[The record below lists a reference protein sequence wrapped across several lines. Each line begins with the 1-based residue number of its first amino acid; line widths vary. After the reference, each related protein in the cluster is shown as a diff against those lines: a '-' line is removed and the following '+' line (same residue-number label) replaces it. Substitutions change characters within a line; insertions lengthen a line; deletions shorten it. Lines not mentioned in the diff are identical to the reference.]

1 MNDQP
6 HPIDAKDA
14 AGPGP
19 SASLWRHG
27 GFIKLWSGETL
38 SQIGSQLGVLA
49 IPVLAVTLLGAT
61 EWQIGLLNA
70 AETAAFLVIG
80 LPAGAW
86 VDRMLKRRVM
96 IAADLV
102 RAVALAFIPALWFLG
117 ALEMWHVYAVAVVV
131 GVATVFFDV
140 SYQSYVPILVR
151 ASSIADANSKLEA
164 SAQVARI
171 GGPAIG
177 GALLT
182 IITAPLIVL
191 ATSIGYLFSLGFLLR
206 IRDTE
211 QPAPRTERR
220 PLWREIGEGVGFVW
234 RNRLIRRITA
244 NTAAV
249 NFFGT
254 MTMTLLPILVLREL
268 AFEPAVLGVVLT
280 VGSIGGLLGA
290 IATPRLT
297 KRLGEGTII
306 PIGALVG
313 GIAGF
318 GVPLAATFPWLAI
331 PLLVIGEFG
340 LSFAVLV
347 YNVAQVSFRQRVC
360 PQPLLGRMNASIRCA
375 VWGVM
380 PLGSL
385 VAGALGQL
393 IGVEATM
400 WAGALGGLA
409 SVALVVFSPLM
420 GMRTLPDAAKQASP
434 AATQP

>member
-1 MNDQP
+1 MTDQQP
-6 HPIDAKDA
+6 DIETGADADN
-14 AGPGP
+14 PLP
-19 SASLWRHG
+19 TQSLWRHG
-27 GFIKLWSGETL
+27 GFLKLWSGETL
-38 SQIGSQLGVLA
+38 SQVGTQLGILA

-70 AETAAFLVIG
+70 AETAAFLVVG

-102 RAVALAFIPALWFLG
+102 RAVVLAFIPALWFLG
-117 ALEMWHVYAVAVVV
+117 VLAMWHVYVVAVIV

-151 ASSIADANSKLEA
+151 DRLVADANSKLEA

-191 ATSIGYLFSLGFLLR
+191 ATSIGYVFSLGFLLR
-206 IRDTE
+206 IKDAE
-211 QPAPRTERR
+211 EPAPRAERR
-220 PLWREIGEGVGFVW
+220 SLWREIGEGIGFVW
-234 RNRLIRRITA
+234 RHELIRRITA

-268 AFEPAVLGVVLT
+268 GFAPAVLGVALA
-280 VGSIGGLLGA
+280 VGSAGGLLGA
-290 IATPRLT
+290 VATPWLT

-306 PIGALVG
+306 PVAAMIGGVF
-313 GIAGF
+313 GF
-318 GVPLAATFPWLAI
+318 CVPLAAAFGAIAI
-331 PLLVIGEFG
+331 PLLVVGEFG
-340 LSFAVLV
+340 VSFSVLV

-360 PQPLLGRMNASIRCA
+360 PKPLLGRMNASIRCA
-375 VWGVM
+375 VWGVI
-380 PLGSL
+380 PLASL
-385 VAGALGQL
+385 TAGALGQF

-400 WAGALGGLA
+400 WIGAAGGLA
-409 SVALVVFSPLM
+409 SVAIVVFSPLR
-420 GMRTLPDAAKQASP
+420 GMRRLPDAQHKPP
-434 AATQP
+434 A